1 MQIEDATMFLRHQ
14 LMNKIA
20 LTITACLIAL
30 SASACA
36 VEVPM
41 SAFRLTPPDA
51 TQKAG
56 HKAGAKQLP
65 PQDAQ
70 RQDMRSLSIR

>member
-1 MQIEDATMFLRHQ
+1 
-14 LMNKIA
+14 MNKIA
-20 LTITACLIAL
+20 LTAASCLIAL
-30 SASACA
+30 TAAGCA

-51 TQKAG
+51 AQKTG

-65 PQDAQ
+65 PQD
-70 RQDMRSLSIR
+70 MRSLSVR

>member
-1 MQIEDATMFLRHQ
+1 
-14 LMNKIA
+14 MNKIA
-20 LTITACLIAL
+20 LTAASCLVAL

-51 TQKAG
+51 TQKADP
-56 HKAGAKQLP
+56 KA
-65 PQDAQ
+65 PQSAP
-70 RQDMRSLSIR
+70 QDMRHLSVR